1 MDKLDKPEKEKFK
14 MFKIYNNEPYQIKTS
29 EKLTKELK
37 KELSEKIKIK
47 ISFLFWYIADKAKE
61 YGLDLDISAYII
73 DSGRVSPFFI
83 DKNSGAMFDCTAFPL
98 ALWISPVFKY
108 NKNNDLTGIE
118 SVEIKTADVDNWTD
132 YFKTFR
138 DVKNR
143 IGFLPK
149 SRGVR

>member
-1 MDKLDKPEKEKFK
+1 MV
-14 MFKIYNNEPYQIKTS
+14 KIYNNEPYQIKTS

-47 ISFLFWYIADKAKE
+47 ISFLFWYISDKAKE

-83 DKNSGAMFDCTAFPL
+83 DKNSGAMFDCAAFPL
-98 ALWISPVFKY
+98 TLWISPVFKY

>member
-1 MDKLDKPEKEKFK
+1 

-47 ISFLFWYIADKAKE
+47 IGFLFWYIADKAKE
-61 YGLDLDISAYII
+61 YGLDIDISAYI
-73 DSGRVSPFFI
+73 
-83 DKNSGAMFDCTAFPL
+83 
-98 ALWISPVFKY
+98 
-108 NKNNDLTGIE
+108 IE

-143 IGFLPK
+143 IRLLPK

>member
-1 MDKLDKPEKEKFK
+1 
-14 MFKIYNNEPYQIKTS
+14 
-29 EKLTKELK
+29 
-37 KELSEKIKIK
+37 
-47 ISFLFWYIADKAKE
+47 
-61 YGLDLDISAYII
+61 
-73 DSGRVSPFFI
+73 
-83 DKNSGAMFDCTAFPL
+83 MFDCTALPL